1 MIAMNIK
8 NVLLDNW
15 GIKLVSLGLSLALW
29 FYVTSKGKSEMTI
42 SVPLELRN
50 VPPETAVVGD
60 VTGSLEVRLQSQE
73 RELRDISLGK
83 KVVGIIDL
91 SMTKVGENLVHISPD
106 DIRRPSGV
114 TVTHI
119 SPSEINVK
127 LEPLARQTFRLR
139 PVLHGAPSA
148 GFRVAKIIIT
158 PPKITVEGPESAM
171 KALDYLRTMPID
183 VQGAEESLTV
193 EPKIDYQGQPVKILE
208 KDISVRILIERV
220 HR

>member
-1 MIAMNIK
+1 MNIK

-42 SVPLELRN
+42 TVPLELRN
-50 VPPETAVVGD
+50 IPPETVVVGD

-73 RELRDISLGK
+73 RELRDISVGK
-83 KVVGIIDL
+83 KVVGVIDL
-91 SMTKVGENLVHISPD
+91 SMAKIGENLVHVSPD

-114 TVTHI
+114 AVTHI
-119 SPSEINVK
+119 SPAEIAVK

-139 PVLHGAPSA
+139 PVLHGAPAS
-148 GFRVAKIIIT
+148 GFRISKIVIT
-158 PPKITVEGPESAM
+158 PQKITVEGPESAM
-171 KALDYLRTMPID
+171 KALDKLQTIPID

-193 EPKIDYQGQPVKILE
+193 EPKIDYQGQPLKILE
-208 KDISVRILIERV
+208 KNISVGIQIERV

>member
-1 MIAMNIK
+1 MNARNII
-8 NVLLDNW
+8 LDNG

-42 SVPLELRN
+42 AVPLELRN
-50 VPPETAVVGD
+50 IPAETAVVGD
-60 VTGSLEVRLQSQE
+60 VTGSLEVRLQGQE
-73 RELRDISLGK
+73 RELRDTSLGK

-91 SMTKVGENLVHISPD
+91 SMAKIGENLVHISPD
-106 DIRRPSGV
+106 DIWRPSGV

-119 SPSEINVK
+119 SPSEISVK

-139 PVLHGAPSA
+139 PVLHGVPSS
-148 GFRVAKIIIT
+148 GFRVAKIVIT

-171 KALDYLRTMPID
+171 KALDKLQTMPID

-208 KDISVRILIERV
+208 KNISVRILIERV
-220 HR
+220 HK